1 MRPAGGCA
9 LWVHEGALLVHV
21 DLNQSRWLG
30 APNKTKQRPVRS
42 LLLWTL
48 TEPYVPKRS
57 RVAERYRTVK
67 FTSKER
73 LGWIHQHTALKLKLH
88 PANDAHGHP
97 RRRERRRSQCGK
109 RAREQERLP
118 RARARRP

>member
-1 MRPAGGCA
+1 MRVHSWCTRTSRSHAG
-9 LWVHEGALLVHV
+9 WVP
-21 DLNQSRWLG
+21 Q
-30 APNKTKQRPVRS
+30 TKRNSGLSRS

-48 TEPYVPKRS
+48 TEPYSTELNIQYVPKRS
-57 RVAERYRTVK
+57 RVAEWYRTVK

-73 LGWIHQHTALKLKLH
+73 LGWIHQRTALKLKLH